1 MKQAIRKT
9 ITGDMLATDDERKK
23 RALVCAEHVGWG
35 GWGPTGSGADRYTV
49 ARSRPQYGYCPSA
62 ALNR

>member
-35 GWGPTGSGADRYTV
+35 GWGPHR
-49 ARSRPQYGYCPSA
+49 
-62 ALNR
+62 

>member
-35 GWGPTGSGADRYTV
+35 GVAGGPQVAGLTGTR
-49 ARSRPQYGYCPSA
+49 
-62 ALNR
+62 